1 MNQPGLNQ
9 FSMSIDEH
17 HNKITIGVATR
28 RHDINTVC
36 GSDDFSWGF
45 NVSEGK
51 KLHDG
56 VVEEGYGRRVH
67 EGESVTIMLD
77 REKGTLA
84 LAINGVSQGIA
95 YTHDR
100 LKTLKLRP
108 CLSTEVMFEA
118 KFIDGFPIAAEVTNY

>member
-1 MNQPGLNQ
+1 
-9 FSMSIDEH
+9 MSIDEH

-36 GSDDFSWGF
+36 GTDQWSWGF

-51 KLHDG
+51 KIHGNDSQ
-56 VVEEGYGRRVH
+56 EGYGRRVH
-67 EGESVTIMLD
+67 EGESVTVMLD
-77 REKGTLA
+77 RAKGTLA

-95 YTHDR
+95 FTDDK

-118 KFIDGFPIAAEVTNY
+118 KFIDGFPVAAEVTNY